1 MKTSTVTPLIRLL
14 LVLPVLGLAACAATP
29 QGDLSAYP
37 EPTYSHSRLVPEDIA
52 ERDLQAGIYDP
63 WEGMN
68 KRIYNFN
75 YHFDRKVFIPV
86 TDGWRRYVPRFARKG
101 VNNFFNNIRDVRTLV
116 NSILQLK
123 AEKAAQ
129 ATGRVMVN
137 STVGLLG
144 FIDVATNMDI
154 PRPNEDFGQTLGH
167 WGVGKGPYLVLPFLG
182 PSNLRDGIGFIPDA
196 ILQTELYGG
205 FLAKPLRSTIWIFDS
220 IDTRSQVPFR
230 YYETGSA
237 FEYETV
243 RWLYSVKRDLDVA
256 K

>member
-1 MKTSTVTPLIRLL
+1 MSVFTAPRKVLL
-14 LVLPVLGLAACAATP
+14 LLLLSLNIVACGTTP

-37 EPTYSHSRLVPEDIA
+37 EPVYSHDRLVPEDLV
-52 ERDLQAGIYDP
+52 DVPSQVYDP

-68 KRIYNFN
+68 RRIYNFN
-75 YHFDRKVFIPV
+75 YHFDQKVFLPV
-86 TDGWRRYVPRFARKG
+86 VRGWQRFVPRFARRG
-101 VNNFFNNIRDVRTLV
+101 VHNFFNNIRDIRTLA

-123 AEKAAQ
+123 PEKTAQ
-129 ATGRVMVN
+129 ASGRVLVN

-144 FIDVATNMDI
+144 FVDVATSMDL
-154 PRPNEDFGQTLGH
+154 PRPSEDFGQTLGR
-167 WGVGKGPYLVLPFLG
+167 WGVGKGPYLVIPFLG
-182 PSNLRDGIGFIPDA
+182 PSNLRDGTGLIPDA
-196 ILQTELYGG
+196 ILQTEVYGG
-205 FLAKPLRSTIWIFDS
+205 FLAKPLRSTIWVFDS

-243 RWLYSVKRDLDVA
+243 RWLYSTMRDVQVE

>member
-1 MKTSTVTPLIRLL
+1 MKTLSMTPILRILLILPLL
-14 LVLPVLGLAACAATP
+14 ALAACSSTP

-37 EPTYSHSRLVPEDIA
+37 EPTYSKERLVADDIA
-52 ERDLQAGIYDP
+52 ARDLQAGVYDP
-63 WEGMN
+63 WEGLN

-75 YHFDRKVFIPV
+75 YNFDRTVFIPV
-86 TDGWRRYVPRFARKG
+86 TNGWRRYVPGFIRKG
-101 VNNFFNNIRDVRTLV
+101 ISNFFNNIRDVRTLA

-123 AEKAAQ
+123 PEKAAQ

-137 STVGLLG
+137 STIGLVG

-167 WGVGKGPYLVLPFLG
+167 WGVGKGPFVVLPFLG
-182 PSNLRDGIGFIPDA
+182 PSNLRDSVGLLPDFV
-196 ILQTELYGG
+196 LQTELYGG

-243 RWLYSVKRDLDVA
+243 RWLYSVKRDLDVE